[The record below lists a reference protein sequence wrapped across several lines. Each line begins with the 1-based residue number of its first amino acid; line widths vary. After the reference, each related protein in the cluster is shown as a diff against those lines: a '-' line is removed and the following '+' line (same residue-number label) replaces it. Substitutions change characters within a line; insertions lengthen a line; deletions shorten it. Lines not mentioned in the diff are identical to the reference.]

1 MTKTDPL
8 SSTFPRTPGQWY
20 RFFATS
26 ILLRN

>member
-20 RFFATS
+20 RLFTTS
-26 ILLRN
+26 NLLWN